1 MHKGSQ
7 STRVFALEQPIY
19 TTNQIGNLWLKEAN
33 PHTHT
38 SLSILL
44 VRFAGYLQLSAKY
57 KSAREQRGF
66 EDRNYFDKGVE
77 NE

>member
-7 STRVFALEQPIY
+7 STRVFARATYIHDQPDWKFVAQRNESAHI
-19 TTNQIGNLWLKEAN
+19 
-33 PHTHT
+33 
-38 SLSILL
+38 SLSILSCASP
-44 VRFAGYLQLSAKY
+44 VIYNPAKY

-77 NE
+77 NERS

>member
-7 STRVFALEQPIY
+7 STRVFARAPIY
-19 TTNQIGNLWLKEAN
+19 TTNQIGNLWLKETN
-33 PHTHT
+33 PHT
-38 SLSILL
+38 SLYPSSSCASL
-44 VRFAGYLQLSAKY
+44 VIYNPAKY

-77 NE
+77 NERS